1 MGSVK
6 IEQDKVNL
14 GERTVIKRI
23 NRFLG
28 EKGYRLLKNRRTRG
42 SNPRKRTQREI
53 DLGTYYVVDGKRVIE
68 KHVDLEAFARKHEII
83 ASYEVLA
90 DPGRG

>member
-1 MGSVK
+1 MGIK

-14 GERTVIKRI
+14 EERTLIKRI

-42 SNPRKRTQREI
+42 KNPKRRTQREI
-53 DLGTYYVVDGKRVIE
+53 DLGTYYVVDGDRVVE
-68 KHVDLEAFARKHEII
+68 KHVNLERFARKHEII
-83 ASYEVLA
+83 ASWEVFA
-90 DPGRG
+90 DPGKG